1 MNIVFLGPPGSGKG
15 TQAKL
20 MVKKLDSRYF
30 ESGDILREKAQE
42 KNALGQEIDR
52 IIHQE
57 GKYVPDKMMRQ
68 IVSDWITKTKLEQGI
83 VFDGSPRT
91 IDQYDDLQKILAEKG
106 TEIEKVIYLEVS
118 EQESI
123 RRLSARRICPQ
134 CDLEFN
140 LVTRPPK
147 KDELCDQ
154 CQNKLIQRKD
164 DSAEVIKKRLKT
176 YYQLTKP
183 LVEHVRQQG
192 ILEEVDGEKPI
203 EVIHQDIVARLGLK
217 K

>member
-1 MNIVFLGPPGSGKG
+1 MNIIFLGPPGSGKG

-20 MVKKLDSRYF
+20 IVKKLNLQYF

-42 KNALGQEIDR
+42 RNALGQEIDR

-57 GKYVPDKMMRQ
+57 GKYMSDKMMAE
-68 IVSDWITKTKLEQGI
+68 IVRGWINEAKLEPGI
-83 VFDGSPRT
+83 IFDGFPRT
-91 IDQYDDLQKILAEKG
+91 LDQYQDFQKVLTEKGSEIDQ
-106 TEIEKVIYLEVS
+106 VIYLKVS
-118 EQESI
+118 EEESI

-140 LVTRPPK
+140 LVTKPPK

-154 CQNKLIQRKD
+154 CQKKLIQRKD
-164 DSAEVIKKRLKT
+164 DAPGIIKKRLQT
-176 YYQLTKP
+176 YYQLTSP
-183 LVEHVRQQG
+183 LIESVRQQG
-192 ILEEVDGEKPI
+192 ILEEVDGERSI
-203 EVIHQDIVARLGLK
+203 NEIHQDIFERIK